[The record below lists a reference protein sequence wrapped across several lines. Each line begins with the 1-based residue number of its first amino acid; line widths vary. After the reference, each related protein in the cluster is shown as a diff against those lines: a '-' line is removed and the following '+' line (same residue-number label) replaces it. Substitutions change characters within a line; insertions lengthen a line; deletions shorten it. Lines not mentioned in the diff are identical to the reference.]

1 MGGLRGNDAGK
12 GQGKRK
18 EMKRTSR
25 RYMDGLAVALASC
38 LLLLVASG
46 VDAQE
51 NQPGD
56 NLQARLLPEVEILL
70 PENSPVKVNWI
81 LPPVDRA
88 ALEMHLHDRWFSVD
102 AEGFPWIGLDGRLLI
117 NPLKN
122 YSAFFPEYFTGFTHL
137 DNGALIIATDED
149 FGFIPAAQ
157 EVDYDPDTGY
167 PVLGYQPL
175 AWLPGEVDGS
185 GEEMVSRTMYRG
197 ENCLY
202 FVVRKTVPAEEYREK
217 YEVFCFKPGSGQKA
231 DQSDPDSG
239 SAFPAFVPVYS
250 SDETITAVAGDGEKT
265 FIAHGQ
271 MVLLVTS
278 ASPEPEVFYDHP
290 VDLILAL
297 DYTPEAG
304 LFYAT
309 NYSVGLMSKGAALEF
324 LRVPYPRIFLR
335 DNSLYVML
343 SEQAA
348 VIQVENAGF
357 LQQYNKTAR
366 ELVAVDGKK
375 LSGGWFGFNFGLFF
389 LVSALLL
396 LLVLVDVL
404 RHRFPGHVKTVWV
417 LMVFLGCLSLLFW
430 LIVFIYFGLALG
442 LSWFPVLIP
451 FLVTLIYL
459 LSGRRQRI
467 KD

>member
-1 MGGLRGNDAGK
+1 
-12 GQGKRK
+12 
-18 EMKRTSR
+18 MKPISR
-25 RYMDGLAVALASC
+25 RHIDSLAVALASC

-46 VDAQE
+46 VNARE
-51 NQPGD
+51 NQSGE

-122 YSAFFPEYFTGFTHL
+122 YSAFLLEYFTNFIHL
-137 DNGALIIATDED
+137 DNGALIIATEED
-149 FGFIPAAQ
+149 FGFIPAGQ

-167 PVLGYQPL
+167 PILGYQPL

-202 FVVRKTVPAEEYREK
+202 FVVRKTVPGEEYREK
-217 YEVFCFKPGSGQKA
+217 YEVFCFKPGSGQKS
-231 DQSDPDSG
+231 DQSDPDSY
-239 SAFPAFVPVYS
+239 STFPAYVPIYS
-250 SDETITAVAGDGEKT
+250 SDETITAVTGNGEQT

-271 MVLLVTS
+271 MVLLVTPGS
-278 ASPEPEVFYDHP
+278 TEPGVFYNHP
-290 VDLILAL
+290 TDVILAL
-297 DYTPEAG
+297 DYNSEAG

-324 LRVPYPRIFLR
+324 MRVPYPRIFLR

-348 VIQVENAGF
+348 VLQVENAGF
-357 LQQYNKTAR
+357 LKQYNKTSR

-375 LSGGWFGFNFGLFF
+375 VSGGWFGFNFGFF
-389 LVSALLL
+389 SLVAIVLLL

-417 LMVFLGCLSLLFW
+417 LMVFLGYLSLFSW
-430 LIVFIYFGLALG
+430 LIVFLYFGLAFR
-442 LSWFPVLIP
+442 LSGFLVLIP
-451 FLVTLIYL
+451 FLVILVYL
-459 LSGRRQRI
+459 FSGRRQRI

>member
-1 MGGLRGNDAGK
+1 MR
-12 GQGKRK
+12 
-18 EMKRTSR
+18 RTSR
-25 RYMDGLAVALASC
+25 RYMNGMAIALIAC
-38 LLLLVASG
+38 LLLFTAPG
-46 VDAQE
+46 VKPQE
-51 NQPGD
+51 SQAGE
-56 NLQARLLPEVEILL
+56 NLQAKLLPEVEILL
-70 PENSPVKVNWI
+70 PENSPVKVHWI

-117 NPLKN
+117 NPVKN

-149 FGFIPAAQ
+149 FGFIPAAR

-175 AWLPGEVDGS
+175 AWLPGEVEES
-185 GEEMVSRTMYRG
+185 GEEIVSRTMYRG

-202 FVVRKTVPAEEYREK
+202 FVVRKTAPAEDYREK
-217 YEVFCFKPGSGQKA
+217 YEVYCLKPGPGTGTGGTGQ
-231 DQSDPDSG
+231 DYDS
-239 SAFPAFVPVYS
+239 ALPAFVPVYT

-271 MVLLVTS
+271 LVLLVTAGS
-278 ASPEPEVFYDHP
+278 SEPEILYDHP
-290 VDLILAL
+290 VDIILAL
-297 DYTPEAG
+297 DYTTEAG

-309 NYSVGLMSKGAALEF
+309 NFSVGLMSKGAALEF

-335 DNSLYVML
+335 GNSLYVML

-348 VIQVENAGF
+348 VLQVENAAF
-357 LQQYNKTAR
+357 LKQYNKTSR
-366 ELVAVDGKK
+366 ELVAVDEVKV
-375 LSGGWFGFNFGLFF
+375 SAGWFGFNFGHFF
-389 LVSALLL
+389 LVSAFLL

-404 RHRFPGHVKTVWV
+404 RHRFPGHVKTIWV
-417 LMVFLGCLSLLFW
+417 LMVFLGYLSLLFW
-430 LIVFIYFGLALG
+430 LIVFIYFGLAFG